1 MPMNQPGMVNHNYAQ
16 NIMPNMNM
24 GNPEIMN
31 NQKPLSQTMQ
41 PNSHMANGDIPE
53 NLNAPSYNQK
63 MQIKP
68 PTQ

>member
-31 NQKPLSQTMQ
+31 NQKPLS
-41 PNSHMANGDIPE
+41 
-53 NLNAPSYNQK
+53 
-63 MQIKP
+63 
-68 PTQ
+68 